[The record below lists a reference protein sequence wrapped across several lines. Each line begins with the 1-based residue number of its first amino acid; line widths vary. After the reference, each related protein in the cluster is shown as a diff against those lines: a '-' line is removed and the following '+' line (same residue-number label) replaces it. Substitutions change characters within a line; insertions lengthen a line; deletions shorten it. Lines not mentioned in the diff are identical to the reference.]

1 MATPVLQF
9 KRGAFSN
16 LPALKA
22 GEPGFTTDK
31 FDLFIGLDNILANN
45 KFVGSHRYW
54 TQETASS
61 GSGVNLVE
69 NTSGTDFITLA
80 APSSLSGVTTYT
92 FPGTPTDGGFL
103 KTNSTGGLS
112 WSTAITGASLTD
124 TVLSGVTTIANTN
137 LDVNAAA
144 VDFSGIVTFSNTTQS
159 TNKDTGAVVV
169 EGGVGIEKNL
179 SVGGATTITG
189 NLFVGGESEFIGVVT
204 FRGGTINLG
213 DSDTD
218 DVVIGGEF
226 ASNLVPT
233 TNNAFDLGAAGKAW
247 RHANFAGVGTFATGA
262 VADAIQI
269 GITGASEIDTS
280 SGNLTLDSAAGTV
293 IVDDQLSVTGVSTFT
308 GAIDANGGATIDNIQ
323 IGVTDNNEIDTSTGG
338 LTLDSSSGQTT
349 IDDNLSVTGVSTF
362 TGATTFTG
370 VIDANGGATIDNIQ
384 IGITDN
390 NEIDTSTGGLTL
402 DSASGQTTIDDNLS
416 VAGVS
421 TFTGATTFTGAIDA
435 NGSATIDNIQIGVS
449 DDNEI
454 DTSSGGLTLDS
465 ASGQTTIDDN
475 LSVTGV
481 STFTGNVTAN
491 GDITV
496 TTGNTLT
503 VSDLTQFDVLVAGA
517 SGAVNDSGGALTFN
531 SNVLTVNNTI
541 DVTSIEVTNVKAKD
555 GTTSITI
562 TDSNGHVGVA
572 SDLTVSG
579 KLIVLGSQTEVN
591 TETLLVEDSLIEIGL
606 VNSGGSLVAP
616 SSDANIDVGVVFH
629 YFDTAARKASVFW
642 DDSAARVAFASSV
655 TESSSVFTQIAYAEV
670 EFGKLFINDGGGSPM
685 GAGTTVLFHDASR
698 SSIVLENTLIDC
710 GSF

>member
-31 FDLFIGLDNILANN
+31 FDLFIGLDSVLANN

-233 TNNAFDLGAAGKAW
+233 TNDAFDLGAAGKAW
-247 RHANFAGVGTFATGA
+247 RHANFAGVGTFSTGA

-308 GAIDANGGATIDNIQ
+308 G
-323 IGVTDNNEIDTSTGG
+323 
-338 LTLDSSSGQTT
+338 
-349 IDDNLSVTGVSTF
+349 
-362 TGATTFTG
+362 

-402 DSASGQTTIDDNLS
+402 DSSSGQTTIDDNLS
-416 VAGVS
+416 VTGVS

>member
-31 FDLFIGLDNILANN
+31 FDLFIGLDSVLANN

-233 TNNAFDLGAAGKAW
+233 TNDAFDLGAAGKAW
-247 RHANFAGVGTFATGA
+247 RHANFAGVGTFSTGA

-308 GAIDANGGATIDNIQ
+308 G
-323 IGVTDNNEIDTSTGG
+323 
-338 LTLDSSSGQTT
+338 
-349 IDDNLSVTGVSTF
+349 
-362 TGATTFTG
+362 

-402 DSASGQTTIDDNLS
+402 DSSSGQTTIDDNLS
-416 VAGVS
+416 VTGVS

-606 VNSGGSLVAP
+606 VDNGSGSLIAP

>member
-31 FDLFIGLDNILANN
+31 FDLFIGLDSVLANN

-233 TNNAFDLGAAGKAW
+233 TNDAFDLGAAGKAW

-308 GAIDANGGATIDNIQ
+308 G
-323 IGVTDNNEIDTSTGG
+323 
-338 LTLDSSSGQTT
+338 
-349 IDDNLSVTGVSTF
+349 
-362 TGATTFTG
+362 

-402 DSASGQTTIDDNLS
+402 DSSSGQTTIDDNLS
-416 VAGVS
+416 VTGVS

>member
-370 VIDANGGATIDNIQ
+370 
-384 IGITDN
+384 
-390 NEIDTSTGGLTL
+390 
-402 DSASGQTTIDDNLS
+402 
-416 VAGVS
+416 
-421 TFTGATTFTGAIDA
+421 AIDA